1 MMIKLVSVCLVA
13 SVAMLA
19 ACSGSGNNT
28 NQNSSDNGE
37 ITYTGNETVE
47 IDYDS
52 YGLDQDFLNR
62 YRSRN
67 IADFGDL
74 IQSFPSPVEVSA
86 IIQDMKVPY
95 SESLLLD
102 ATRSDN
108 FETSFKKSLGLG
120 VYCADLGYLN
130 VYNKTGDV
138 LNYLVAIRK
147 LTDALKLS
155 QFFDFQSLK
164 RIATNN
170 NNLDSL
176 LILSTMSYYN
186 MDTYLRENNRAD
198 VSAMMVTGVWTESLY
213 LASQVYKKK
222 ENKRMRD
229 HIASQKN
236 ILDDLMAVL
245 VHYMGNNPDYVK
257 LVSAFKELSKS
268 YDPVSIETID
278 GEDKVE
284 VINGQSVTTQG
295 SHTVITVSDE
305 QMIQICKAVE
315 TLRTKITE
323 AL

>member
-1 MMIKLVSVCLVA
+1 MAACLVA
-13 SVAMLA
+13 IIAS
-19 ACSGSGNNT
+19 CGGSGNT
-28 NQNSSDNGE
+28 NNANSNDAADQEIEYNGAQTE
-37 ITYTGNETVE
+37 KA
-47 IDYDS
+47 IDFAA
-52 YGLDQDFLNR
+52 YGLDQEFLER
-62 YRSRN
+62 YRKKD

-74 IQSFPSPVEVSA
+74 IQSFPSPVEVSS

-95 SESLLLD
+95 SESLLFD
-102 ATRSDN
+102 ANKCDN

-120 VYCADLGYLN
+120 VFCADLGYLN

-138 LNYLVAIRK
+138 INYLVAIRK
-147 LTDALKLS
+147 LTESLRLA
-155 QFFDFQSLK
+155 QFFDFPTLK

-186 MDTYLRENNRAD
+186 MDSYLRESNRAD

-236 ILDDLMAVL
+236 ILDDLMTVL
-245 VHYMGNNPDYVK
+245 VHYMGNNVDNVK
-257 LVSAFKELSKS
+257 LVSAFKELSKA
-268 YDPVSIETID
+268 YEPVSIEVID

-284 VINGQSVTTQG
+284 MLDGQTVTTQG
-295 SHTVITVSDE
+295 SYTVITVSDE
-305 QMIQICKAVE
+305 QMTQIVKAVE
-315 TLRTKITE
+315 TLRKKITE

>member
-1 MMIKLVSVCLVA
+1 MAACLVA
-13 SVAMLA
+13 IIAS
-19 ACSGSGNNT
+19 CGGSGNT
-28 NQNSSDNGE
+28 NNANSNDAADQEIEYNGTQTE
-37 ITYTGNETVE
+37 KA
-47 IDYDS
+47 IDFAA
-52 YGLDQDFLNR
+52 YGLDQEFLER
-62 YRSRN
+62 YRKKD

-74 IQSFPSPVEVSA
+74 IQSFPSPVEVSS

-95 SESLLLD
+95 SESLLFD
-102 ATRSDN
+102 ANKCDN

-120 VYCADLGYLN
+120 VFCADLGYLN

-138 LNYLVAIRK
+138 INYLVAIRK
-147 LTDALKLS
+147 LTESLRLA
-155 QFFDFQSLK
+155 QFFDFPTLK

-186 MDTYLRENNRAD
+186 MDSYLRESNRAD

-236 ILDDLMAVL
+236 ILDDLMTVL
-245 VHYMGNNPDYVK
+245 VHYMGNNVDNVK
-257 LVSAFKELSKS
+257 LVSAFKELSKA
-268 YDPVSIETID
+268 YEPVSIEVID

-284 VINGQSVTTQG
+284 MLDGQTVTTQG
-295 SHTVITVSDE
+295 SYTVITVSDE
-305 QMIQICKAVE
+305 QMTQIVKAVE
-315 TLRTKITE
+315 TLRKKITE

>member
-1 MMIKLVSVCLVA
+1 MAACLVA
-13 SVAMLA
+13 IIAS
-19 ACSGSGNNT
+19 CGGSGNT
-28 NQNSSDNGE
+28 NNANSNDAADQEIEYNGAQTE
-37 ITYTGNETVE
+37 KV
-47 IDYDS
+47 IDFAA
-52 YGLDQDFLNR
+52 YGLDQEFLER
-62 YRSRN
+62 YRKKD

-74 IQSFPSPVEVSA
+74 IQSFPSPVEVSS

-95 SESLLLD
+95 SESLLFD
-102 ATRSDN
+102 ANKCDN

-120 VYCADLGYLN
+120 VFCADLGYLN

-138 LNYLVAIRK
+138 INYLVAIRK
-147 LTDALKLS
+147 LTESLRLA
-155 QFFDFQSLK
+155 QFFDFPTLK

-186 MDTYLRENNRAD
+186 MDSYLRESNRAD

-236 ILDDLMAVL
+236 ILDDLMTVL
-245 VHYMGNNPDYVK
+245 VHYMGNNVDNVK
-257 LVSAFKELSKS
+257 LVSAFKELSKA
-268 YDPVSIETID
+268 YEPVSIEVID

-284 VINGQSVTTQG
+284 MLDGQTVTTQG
-295 SHTVITVSDE
+295 SYTVITVSDE
-305 QMIQICKAVE
+305 QMTQIVKAVE
-315 TLRTKITE
+315 TLRKKITE

>member
-1 MMIKLVSVCLVA
+1 MAACLVA
-13 SVAMLA
+13 IIAS
-19 ACSGSGNNT
+19 CGGSGNT
-28 NQNSSDNGE
+28 NNANSNDAADQEIEYNGAQTE
-37 ITYTGNETVE
+37 KA
-47 IDYDS
+47 IDFAA
-52 YGLDQDFLNR
+52 YGLDQEFLER
-62 YRSRN
+62 YRKKD

-74 IQSFPSPVEVSA
+74 IQSFPSPVEVSS

-95 SESLLLD
+95 SESLLYD
-102 ATRSDN
+102 ANKCDN

-120 VYCADLGYLN
+120 VFCADLGYLN

-138 LNYLVAIRK
+138 INYLVAIRK
-147 LTDALKLS
+147 LTESLRLA
-155 QFFDFQSLK
+155 QFFDFPTLK

-186 MDTYLRENNRAD
+186 MDSYLRESNRAD

-236 ILDDLMAVL
+236 ILDDLMTVL
-245 VHYMGNNPDYVK
+245 VHYMGNNVDNVK
-257 LVSAFKELSKS
+257 LVSAFKELSKA
-268 YDPVSIETID
+268 YEPVSIEVID

-284 VINGQSVTTQG
+284 MLDGQTVTTQG
-295 SHTVITVSDE
+295 SYTVITVSDE
-305 QMIQICKAVE
+305 QMTQIVKAVE
-315 TLRTKITE
+315 TLRKKITE